1 MEYVVIRPPIK
12 SVTHPETIL
21 AHYVLRYFGKTGA
34 PHPNAKI
41 IAGMIKDKLEEHGY
55 DFG

>member
-21 AHYVLRYFGKTGA
+21 AHYVVT
-34 PHPNAKI
+34 NAKI
-41 IAGMIKDKLEEHGY
+41 IAGMIKDKLDELGY
-55 DFG
+55 DFE